1 MSWICEQVFVKD
13 KGACSVQPEEELQR
27 AVLLITQEEWQ
38 QGSLTH
44 LSDRVL
50 SDEDW
55 SAGELGEDEE
65 EDDEES
71 SSSSDEVSPDASDL
85 E

>member
-1 MSWICEQVFVKD
+1 MS
-13 KGACSVQPEEELQR
+13 
-27 AVLLITQEEWQ
+27 
-38 QGSLTH
+38 
-44 LSDRVL
+44 

-65 EDDEES
+65 DDDDEES
-71 SSSSDEVSPDASDL
+71 SSSSEVSLDASDL

>member
-1 MSWICEQVFVKD
+1 M
-13 KGACSVQPEEELQR
+13 
-27 AVLLITQEEWQ
+27 
-38 QGSLTH
+38 
-44 LSDRVL
+44 L

-65 EDDEES
+65 DNDDEES
-71 SSSSDEVSPDASDL
+71 SSSSEVSPDASDL